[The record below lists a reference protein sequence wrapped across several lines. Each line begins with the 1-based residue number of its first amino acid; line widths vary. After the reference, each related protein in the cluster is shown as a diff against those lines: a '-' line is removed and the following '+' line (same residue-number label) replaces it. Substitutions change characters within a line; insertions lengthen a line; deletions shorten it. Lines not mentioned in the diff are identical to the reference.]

1 MEDKQRILFITPIQ
15 HLKNFYSDILKKYK
29 PVELS
34 KPTYSSVKK
43 ILPQFDILFCAPN
56 HQDFMI
62 DEDLVKDSKLKYIV
76 SPSTGLNHI
85 DVDSVPI
92 VSIKGDEILKD
103 IWSTAEHTLYL
114 ILSIVRKV
122 LPARELHDKTLG
134 ILGHGR
140 LGKMVEK
147 LCTPL
152 FKEVIC
158 VDKNDSYE
166 KLKDIDVLTIH
177 IDLNPTTYQ
186 MINKEFINQFNNPIY
201 IVNTSRGE
209 VVNEDDIN
217 DYLRVGK
224 VNGYAT
230 DVVQNEYTDEY
241 SVLENNPSVLITPHI
256 AGATLDAQEKAYKRV
271 MEKI

>member
-1 MEDKQRILFITPIQ
+1 
-15 HLKNFYSDILKKYK
+15 
-29 PVELS
+29 
-34 KPTYSSVKK
+34 
-43 ILPQFDILFCAPN
+43 
-56 HQDFMI
+56 
-62 DEDLVKDSKLKYIV
+62 
-76 SPSTGLNHI
+76 
-85 DVDSVPI
+85 
-92 VSIKGDEILKD
+92 
-103 IWSTAEHTLYL
+103 
-114 ILSIVRKV
+114 
-122 LPARELHDKTLG
+122 
-134 ILGHGR
+134 
-140 LGKMVEK
+140 MVEK

-166 KLKDIDVLTIH
+166 KLKDVDILSIH

-186 MINKEFINQFNNPIY
+186 LINKNFINQFNKSIY

-217 DYLRVGK
+217 DYLRIGK

-256 AGATLDAQEKAYKRV
+256 AGVTLDAQEKAYKRV